1 MKYYFSAADFVVQP
15 YKTATQSGV
24 TQIAYQFLRSD
35 GRHRCRGAGRDRARR
50 TGRVCVR
57 TDGAGVAEAVAKMYE
72 GDAIERFRLNCIE
85 ERKRFSWEEMCSRI
99 TELYERVR

>member
-1 MKYYFSAADFVVQP
+1 M
-15 YKTATQSGV
+15 
-24 TQIAYQFLRSD
+24 
-35 GRHRCRGAGRDRARR
+35 
-50 TGRVCVR
+50 R